1 MGHRRARSCLLDS
14 GNTCRESRQAVIG
27 SETWEGHGKSPGLSP
42 PDAWLP
48 SEESLPSSHL
58 HSARITAQNTAQES
72 LNSGSTTILQQVV
85 TPEYADPPASHS
97 PHTQVTEGNHVT
109 WEVPGRASFLQGCG
123 WVKGGLCCGQVGGV
137 VVSVMCTD
145 LGITRGTGVCGRQL
159 HLCLPVLLYHNFT
172 INIHYFGLNNSFWII
187 LLPDP
192 LLKSR
197 ILWKG
202 HHIPT

>member
-1 MGHRRARSCLLDS
+1 MWA
-14 GNTCRESRQAVIG
+14 
-27 SETWEGHGKSPGLSP
+27 
-42 PDAWLP
+42 
-48 SEESLPSSHL
+48 
-58 HSARITAQNTAQES
+58 
-72 LNSGSTTILQQVV
+72 
-85 TPEYADPPASHS
+85 
-97 PHTQVTEGNHVT
+97 
-109 WEVPGRASFLQGCG
+109 
-123 WVKGGLCCGQVGGV
+123 GGG
-137 VVSVMCTD
+137 VSVMCTD

-172 INIHYFGLNNSFWII
+172 INIHYFGLNINSFWII